1 MEYLLMIVYGL
12 WWGFLRRW
20 YGGCFGKY
28 PFLRNRGVQT
38 IVMILSLFLLF
49 CSFRSL
55 HGAAASLLLA
65 CYLQFQFWSRGHGAC
80 FDIGRGTPDETT
92 IKRYNERWY
101 HKPLDWWFSK
111 MDANEH
117 KYGFLYDF
125 LYMGMRYTCPM
136 VALYFLSPVFVLIGA
151 LISPVYAFNW
161 TLFEKESWIFS
172 YKIPKFCRAPTQ
184 ISEIVVGFVFG
195 CGLYY
200 IAKIAN

>member
-1 MEYLLMIVYGL
+1 MEYLFMVVYGL

-20 YGGCFGKY
+20 YGGCLEQY
-28 PFLRNRGVQT
+28 PLLRNRGVQT
-38 IVMILSLFLLF
+38 IAMMLSMFFLF
-49 CSFRSL
+49 CSFKSWQ
-55 HGAAASLLLA
+55 GAAASLVLT

-101 HKPLDWWFSK
+101 HKPLDWWFNK
-111 MDANEH
+111 MNADEH

-136 VALYFLSPVFVLIGA
+136 VVLYFLSPVFVLIGA
-151 LISPVYAFNW
+151 LVSPVYAFNH
-161 TLFEKESWIFS
+161 TLWERENWIFS
-172 YKIPKFCRAPTQ
+172 RMHKFCRAPTQ
-184 ISEIVVGFVFG
+184 ISEVVVGFIFG

>member
-1 MEYLLMIVYGL
+1 MAYLFMILYGL

-20 YGGCFGKY
+20 YGGCLEEY
-28 PFLRNRGVQT
+28 PVLKSRAFQT
-38 IVMILSLFLLF
+38 AVMMLSMFLLICNF
-49 CSFRSL
+49 TGFEDAVMAL
-55 HGAAASLLLA
+55 VLT

-80 FDIGRGTPDETT
+80 FDIGRGTPDEST
-92 IKRYNERWY
+92 IERYNERWY

-111 MDANEH
+111 MNANEH

-136 VALYFLSPVFVLIGA
+136 IALYFLSPIFVLVGI
-151 LISPVYAFNW
+151 LVSPVYAFNH
-161 TLFEKESWIFS
+161 TLWERENWIFS
-172 YKIPKFCRAPTQ
+172 RMHKFCRAPTQ
-184 ISEIVVGFVFG
+184 ISEVVVGFIFG

>member
-1 MEYLLMIVYGL
+1 MM
-12 WWGFLRRW
+12 
-20 YGGCFGKY
+20 
-28 PFLRNRGVQT
+28 
-38 IVMILSLFLLF
+38 LSMFLLF
-49 CSFRSL
+49 CSFKSWQ
-55 HGAAASLLLA
+55 GTVASLLLA

-111 MDANEH
+111 MNANEH

-136 VALYFLSPVFVLIGA
+136 VVLYFLSPIFVLIGA
-151 LISPVYAFNW
+151 LVSPVYAFNW

-172 YKIPKFCRAPTQ
+172 YKIPKFCKAPTQ
-184 ISEIVVGFVFG
+184 ISEVVVGFIFG

-200 IAKIAN
+200 AARLAN